1 MTYYLYLFAASDSHI
16 DFITENPDA
25 LWNFMEGSKCCL
37 AAPRPQKGIL
47 GKFFEGKEE
56 EVTTLIE
63 QPIDWPT
70 GQVDMLGPEISDL
83 NIELYHRI
91 LSGGD
96 KFVTG
101 AGSLF
106 QTWMVRVD
114 GVSVDIG
121 KKGENFA
128 FFSDQVSELTELMA
142 EVDEKR
148 VIHQYCLWL
157 RAMGNSNVPDIIE
170 IDRLTKEF
178 ADLAAKL
185 REVQKAGNGIIWVRT

>member
-37 AAPRPQKGIL
+37 PAPKPEKGFL
-47 GKFFEGKEE
+47 AKVFSGEDEPTSLV
-56 EVTTLIE
+56 EV
-63 QPIDWPT
+63 PIDWPT
-70 GQVDMLGPEISDL
+70 GQVEMLGPEISDL

-91 LSGGD
+91 LCGGD
-96 KFVTG
+96 VFVVG

-106 QTWMVRVD
+106 QTWMVRVN

-128 FFSDQVSELTELMA
+128 FYSDQVSELSALMSS
-142 EVDEKR
+142 VDEER
-148 VIHQYCLWL
+148 VLYQYCLWL
-157 RAMGNSNVPDIIE
+157 KAMGKPHDN
-170 IDRLTKEF
+170 IDQEVERLTKEF
-178 ADLAAKL
+178 ADLAAQLSKV
-185 REVQKAGNGIIWVRT
+185 EKAGNGIIWVRT